1 MLPNSH
7 LKFSKIGH
15 VWLKSFCFRIVRYIA
30 DEHFTH
36 GWTQWNVW
44 NTARVVKQLLMRPTM
59 QETKFY
65 VAKKSPQI
73 FKNWT
78 CVVKKI
84 LFPHS

>member
-1 MLPNSH
+1 MLPKSRSQS
-7 LKFSKIGH
+7 SKIGH
-15 VWLKSFCFRIVRYIA
+15 VWLKSFCFHIVKCIT

-36 GWTQWNVW
+36 GWTQWNVG
-44 NTARVVKQLLMRPTM
+44 NTVGVVKQLLMKPTM

-78 CVVKKI
+78 CVAKMF
-84 LFPHS
+84 LFPYS